1 MRFSAKPAKLD
12 AEKTT
17 CIMLSAL
24 ICLLC
29 VGLSSVGLYE
39 KLYAW
44 FNYPALSDGAITYL
58 DMLEGRYKPELLT
71 VLLAGVKPLMYL
83 SCAVAYILGIKGE
96 RKEIAKVVG
105 LSSVLFG
112 AMHTVG
118 AASAL
123 AAYMQSPALLTLL
136 LRSVLP
142 LLTGGCALLA
152 AGVLL
157 RRGRCTAVFALAA
170 VSAVMLRLLAG
181 QEVLGGITDYGVA
194 GLYLGLAA
202 VHVTENKAQDGK
214 SAKKTLYVSDL
225 DGTLLR
231 SDETVSGLTCDAIN
245 ELVEGGMLFS
255 YATARSYRTAS
266 KVTRG
271 LSAEIPLIVY
281 NGAMIVDNT
290 DGSHISVCSFGGE
303 AHDILTE
310 LLAHEVYPIVYSIID
325 GEEKFSYIPEKC
337 TPGMAR
343 FTESRRGD
351 VRENIVSSADELYRG
366 DIFYFTCIGEP
377 ERLEGFYDLFRKK
390 YHCVFQV
397 DMYTNAQWLEI
408 MPREATKAN
417 AARRLARQLGCDR
430 LVAFGDGVNDIE
442 LFRAADDAYA
452 VENAADELKEA
463 ATGIIGSNDSDGVA
477 RWLLKNADTQ
487 YAE

>member
-1 MRFSAKPAKLD
+1 MKFSAKPIKFS

-17 CIMLSAL
+17 YMMLSAL

-29 VGLSSVGLYE
+29 VGLCSVSLYE

-44 FNYPALSDGAITYL
+44 FNYPAISDGAISYL

-71 VLLAGVKPLMYL
+71 VLLAGVRPLMYL
-83 SCAVAYILGIKGE
+83 FCVVAYILGIKGE
-96 RKEIAKVVG
+96 RKGIAKVVG
-105 LSSVLFG
+105 LCSVLFG

-123 AAYMQSPALLTLL
+123 VVYVQTPALLTLL

-152 AGVLL
+152 AGIMLM
-157 RRGRCTAVFALAA
+157 RRGRRTAVFVLAA
-170 VSAVMLRLLAG
+170 VSAVMFRLLAG
-181 QEVLGGITDYGVA
+181 QEVLGGITDYGVV

-202 VHVTENKAQDGK
+202 SCIMGDEEV

-245 ELVEGGMLFS
+245 ELVENGMLFS

-266 KVTRG
+266 KVTHG

-290 DGSHISVCSFGGE
+290 DGSHISVCSFGSE

-337 TPGMAR
+337 TPGMAQ
-343 FTESRRGD
+343 FVASRRGD

-366 DIFYFTCIGEP
+366 DIFYFTCIGER
-377 ERLEGFYDLFRKK
+377 ERLEGFYDLLRKK

-442 LFRAADDAYA
+442 LFRAADEAYA
-452 VENAADELKEA
+452 VENAADELKAA